1 MLHNNKNVST
11 LKTLPYV
18 NKSCH
23 LCSCITV
30 TLLTGNYTATQGSL
44 YLSHS
49 PCSRAL
55 CGKQFFSLMMRSH
68 ASFPGIVSQPYHF
81 LSCSCDSKYRKM
93 QALLF
98 NTGDICKE
106 LLHNSLVPF
115 IS

>member
-1 MLHNNKNVST
+1 MLHNNKKVST

-55 CGKQFFSLMMRSH
+55 CGK
-68 ASFPGIVSQPYHF
+68 
-81 LSCSCDSKYRKM
+81 
-93 QALLF
+93 
-98 NTGDICKE
+98 
-106 LLHNSLVPF
+106 
-115 IS
+115 